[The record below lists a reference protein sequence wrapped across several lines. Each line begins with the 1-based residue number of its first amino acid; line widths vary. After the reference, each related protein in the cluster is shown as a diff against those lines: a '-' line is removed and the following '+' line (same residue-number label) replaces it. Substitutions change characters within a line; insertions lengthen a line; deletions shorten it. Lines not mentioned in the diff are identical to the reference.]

1 MQTTT
6 SRVLMTGNT
15 AEPERVMLRKWAELA
30 AENGGSFA
38 IRQEWAES
46 QWYTTYTINWPD
58 GMEAPNALAQAAV
71 ACGVSHGAGS

>member
-38 IRQEWAES
+38 IRQEWTES
-46 QWYTTYTINWPD
+46 EWYTTYTINWPD